1 MRQSG
6 WQRSAL
12 ERIAVGVGPGSF
24 VGLRVGIALAQGL
37 GLGLR
42 VPVVGVGSL
51 RSLSEAVPS
60 SRTERRLALLDA
72 RRDELFTAVYAA
84 DGSELVAPSLWPR
97 SEARA
102 RVEALGPGLVIVGD
116 VASTLD
122 LRAGSVFTGER
133 CFPSAERC
141 ARIAR
146 LLDPEASPATPH
158 YRRGPG
164 ADLLQSSAV
173 TTRRSRAGLI
183 ESAAM
188 SGDALE
194 RAKLLSRYGRR
205 IAAGTV
211 LFRDG
216 EPADH
221 ALLIE
226 QGRVRLFE
234 EIGGMERSL
243 RLVRQGELFGESAL
257 VSGSLR
263 ARRRSRSTTWTR
275 WSSTPRPSTRSCS
288 RTPR

>member
-1 MRQSG
+1 VRLLAIETSTQRGSVALLEDDRVVCLAEHDQPSAHAERILSLIEDCLRQSG

-60 SRTERRLALLDA
+60 ARTERRLALLDA
-72 RRDELFTAVYAA
+72 RRDELFAAVYAA

-102 RVEALGPGLVIVGD
+102 RVEALGPDLVIVGD

-122 LRAGSVFTGER
+122 LGAGSVFTGER

-146 LLDPEASPATPH
+146 GLDPEAWPATPH
-158 YRRGPG
+158 YCRGPG
-164 ADLLQSSAV
+164 ADLPNLPPSPLGE
-173 TTRRSRAGLI
+173 AGP
-183 ESAAM
+183 
-188 SGDALE
+188 D
-194 RAKLLSRYGRR
+194 
-205 IAAGTV
+205 
-211 LFRDG
+211 
-216 EPADH
+216 
-221 ALLIE
+221 
-226 QGRVRLFE
+226 
-234 EIGGMERSL
+234 
-243 RLVRQGELFGESAL
+243 
-257 VSGSLR
+257 
-263 ARRRSRSTTWTR
+263 
-275 WSSTPRPSTRSCS
+275 
-288 RTPR
+288 